1 MNLSGMLKKK
11 GKIIMADLLNRVFM
25 VFVRPYYKA
34 DAEHTVFHKGTI
46 YVSLSGNNYTQ
57 LTTNNTT
64 GQPTSSDFL
73 NEKGAYKQDPWFLH
87 STYTSYNDMREQ
99 LKEIIAFY
107 GTSNVRCANYIPID
121 YEVLPNE

>member
-1 MNLSGMLKKK
+1 
-11 GKIIMADLLNRVFM
+11 MADLLNRVFM

-34 DAEHTVFHKGTI
+34 DSEHTVFHRGSIYASIGT
-46 YVSLSGNNYTQ
+46 NNHVI
-57 LTTNNTT
+57 LTTGNST
-64 GQPTSSDFL
+64 GQANSPNFL